1 MISKST
7 IDLKQT
13 LIEIKTERLVNNLI
27 REYIKDGYHLVSY
40 DNSQE
45 MGFIEVW
52 LKHRENMNQL
62 RIISL
67 FSDQVI
73 YVYKNSKLNNTIKVK
88 I

>member
-67 FSDQVI
+67 FIDQVI
-73 YVYKNSKLNNTIKVK
+73 YVYKNSKINNTIKVK

>member
-7 IDLKQT
+7 IDLNET
-13 LIEIKTERLVNNLI
+13 LIDIKTERLVNNLI

-45 MGFIEVW
+45 MGIIEVW

-67 FSDQVI
+67 FIDQVI

>member
-67 FSDQVI
+67 FIDQVI
-73 YVYKNSKLNNTIKVK
+73 LVYKNSKLNNTIKVK

>member
-45 MGFIEVW
+45 MGFVEVW

-73 YVYKNSKLNNTIKVK
+73 YVYKKSKLNNTIKVK

>member
-52 LKHRENMNQL
+52 LKHRKNMNQL

-67 FSDQVI
+67 FIDQVI

>member
-1 MISKST
+1 MITKST
-7 IDLKQT
+7 IDLNET

-27 REYIKDGYHLVSY
+27 REYIKDGYHLVNY

-67 FSDQVI
+67 FNDQVI

>member
-1 MISKST
+1 MITKST

-13 LIEIKTERLVNNLI
+13 LVEIKTERLVNNLI

-67 FSDQVI
+67 FIDQVI

>member
-7 IDLKQT
+7 IDMKQT

-67 FSDQVI
+67 FIDQVI

>member
-1 MISKST
+1 MITKRT
-7 IDLKQT
+7 IDLKQN

-27 REYIKDGYHLVSY
+27 REYIKDGYHLVNY

-67 FSDQVI
+67 FIDQVI
-73 YVYKNSKLNNTIKVK
+73 YVYENSKLNNTIKVK

>member
-45 MGFIEVW
+45 MGFIEIW

-67 FSDQVI
+67 FIDQVI

>member
-7 IDLKQT
+7 IDLTQT

-52 LKHRENMNQL
+52 IKHRENMNQL

-67 FSDQVI
+67 FSDKVI
-73 YVYKNSKLNNTIKVK
+73 YVYKNLRINNTIKVK

>member
-7 IDLKQT
+7 IDLTQT

-67 FSDQVI
+67 FIDQVI

>member
-67 FSDQVI
+67 FNDKVI
-73 YVYKNSKLNNTIKVK
+73 YVYKNSRINNTIKVK

>member
-67 FSDQVI
+67 FNDQVI
-73 YVYKNSKLNNTIKVK
+73 YVYKNSRINNTIKVK

>member
-40 DNSQE
+40 DNSQK

-88 I
+88 N

>member
-7 IDLKQT
+7 IDLNET

-67 FSDQVI
+67 FIDQVI
-73 YVYKNSKLNNTIKVK
+73 LVYKNSKLNNTIKVK

>member
-7 IDLKQT
+7 IDLTQT

-67 FSDQVI
+67 FSEQVI
-73 YVYKNSKLNNTIKVK
+73 YVYKNSRINNTIKVK

>member
-7 IDLKQT
+7 INLTQT
-13 LIEIKTERLVNNLI
+13 LIEVKTERLVNNLT

-45 MGFIEVW
+45 MGYIEVW

-62 RIISL
+62 RITSL
-67 FSDQVI
+67 FSEQI
-73 YVYKNSKLNNTIKVK
+73 INVYKNSKLNNTIKVK
-88 I
+88 N

>member
-62 RIISL
+62 RIIS
-67 FSDQVI
+67 FFIDQVI

>member
-13 LIEIKTERLVNNLI
+13 LIEIKTEKLVNNLI

-67 FSDQVI
+67 FIDQVI

>member
-7 IDLKQT
+7 IDLTQT

-67 FSDQVI
+67 FSDKVI
-73 YVYKNSKLNNTIKVK
+73 YVYKNLRINNTIKVK

>member
-7 IDLKQT
+7 IDLKLT

-67 FSDQVI
+67 FIDQVI

>member
-13 LIEIKTERLVNNLI
+13 LVEVKTERLVNNLT

-40 DNSQE
+40 DNSVE
-45 MGFIEVW
+45 MGHIEVY
-52 LKHRENMNQL
+52 LKHRENMHQL
-62 RIISL
+62 RITSL
-67 FSDQVI
+67 FHDQVI

>member
-13 LIEIKTERLVNNLI
+13 IIEIKTERLVNNLI

-67 FSDQVI
+67 FIDEII

>member
-67 FSDQVI
+67 FTDQVI
-73 YVYKNSKLNNTIKVK
+73 YVYKNSRINNTIKVK

>member
-1 MISKST
+1 MISKSI
-7 IDLKQT
+7 IDLNET

-67 FSDQVI
+67 YIDQVI

>member
-7 IDLKQT
+7 IDLNET

-27 REYIKDGYHLVSY
+27 REYIKDGYHLVNY

-45 MGFIEVW
+45 KGFIEVW

-67 FSDQVI
+67 FIDQVI

>member
-67 FSDQVI
+67 FIDHVI
-73 YVYKNSKLNNTIKVK
+73 FVYKNSKLNNTIKVK

>member
-7 IDLKQT
+7 IDLKKT

-67 FSDQVI
+67 YIDQVI

-88 I
+88 N

>member
-67 FSDQVI
+67 YIDQVI

>member
-27 REYIKDGYHLVSY
+27 REYIKDRYHLVSY

-67 FSDQVI
+67 FIDQVI

>member
-1 MISKST
+1 MITKST
-7 IDLKQT
+7 IDLNET

-27 REYIKDGYHLVSY
+27 REYIKDGYHLVNY

-67 FSDQVI
+67 FIDQVI

>member
-62 RIISL
+62 RIISFL
-67 FSDQVI
+67 IDQVI

>member
-1 MISKST
+1 MITKST
-7 IDLKQT
+7 IDLNET

-27 REYIKDGYHLVSY
+27 REYIKDGYHLVNY

-45 MGFIEVW
+45 MEFIEVW

-67 FSDQVI
+67 FIDQVI

>member
-67 FSDQVI
+67 FIDQVI